1 MRAALRTRSGGASS
15 AQAVTA
21 YTIPDA
27 RMRPMHAKLGAFR
40 AALLTGWIA
49 LSTAGWLYARAK
61 NIPLS
66 TALPLI
72 AAFLL
77 EYSFYLA
84 PGFETVRERLR
95 RRLSRGALAG
105 AIALGALAP
114 YLAYSIFTRQFHW
127 MSCALLV
134 AIVTAVSFWY
144 VVLRPSPAADGLFL
158 ILLPGIVFSHVLG
171 DIYKSPTFVRI
182 DILGQLMLIRTGA
195 LAALELRRVEGIGFG
210 FIPTQK
216 EWVAGVRYFFYFL
229 PVGFPLALALKLV
242 QLNFTG
248 FLFWQT
254 LLIFCGAL
262 WVVALSEE
270 FFFRGLLQQWI
281 TAWTARP
288 VLALIATS
296 LVFGAAHLPFRAF
309 PNWKMAAVSAVAG
322 LFYGIAYR
330 RTGSIRASMVTHA
343 LVVTAWRT
351 LFV

>member
-1 MRAALRTRSGGASS
+1 ML
-15 AQAVTA
+15 
-21 YTIPDA
+21 P
-27 RMRPMHAKLGAFR
+27 KLGAFR

-66 TALPLI
+66 TALPLV

-77 EYSFYLA
+77 EYSFYLV
-84 PGFETVRERLR
+84 PGFEAVREQLR
-95 RRLSRGALAG
+95 QRLSRGILALAM
-105 AIALGALAP
+105 ALSALAP
-114 YLAYSIFTRQFHW
+114 YLVYSVFTGKFNW
-127 MSCALLV
+127 IACAALL
-134 AIVTAVSFWY
+134 AIGAAVSFWY
-144 VVLRPSPAADGLFL
+144 VVLRPSPLPDILFL
-158 ILLPGIVFSHVLG
+158 VLLAAIVYSRVLG
-171 DIYKSPTFVRI
+171 EIYKSPIFVRI

-229 PVGFPLALALKLV
+229 PVGLPLAIALRLFR
-242 QLNFTG
+242 LNFTG

-254 LLIFCGAL
+254 LATFCGFL

-270 FFFRGLLQQWI
+270 FFFRGLLQQWL

-288 VLALIATS
+288 NLALIVTS
-296 LVFGAAHLPFRAF
+296 LLFGAAHLPFPFRAF

-330 RTGSIRASMVTHA
+330 KTGSIRASMVTHA
-343 LVVTAWRT
+343 LVVTVWRT

>member
-1 MRAALRTRSGGASS
+1 
-15 AQAVTA
+15 
-21 YTIPDA
+21 
-27 RMRPMHAKLGAFR
+27 MHPKLGAFR

-77 EYSFYLA
+77 EYSFYLV
-84 PGFETVRERLR
+84 PGFEAVRESLR
-95 RRLSRGALAG
+95 RHLSRGALAL
-105 AIALGALAP
+105 AMAVTALAP
-114 YLAYSIFTRQFHW
+114 YLAYSFFTGKFNVT
-127 MSCALLV
+127 SFALLV
-134 AIVTAVSFWY
+134 AIAAAVSFWY
-144 VVLRPSPAADGLFL
+144 VTLRPSPPADILFL
-158 ILLPGIVFSHVLG
+158 ALLACIVFSRVLG
-171 DIYKSPTFVRI
+171 DIYKSPILVRV

-216 EWVAGVRYFFYFL
+216 ECVAGVRYFFYFL
-229 PVGFPLALALKLV
+229 PVGFPLALAVGLV

-254 LLIFCGAL
+254 LVTFCGAL
-262 WVVALSEE
+262 WVIALSEE
-270 FFFRGLLQQWI
+270 FFFRGLLQQWL

-288 VLALIATS
+288 VLALMAAS
-296 LVFGAAHLPFRAF
+296 LLFGAAHLPFRSF
-309 PNWKMAAVSAVAG
+309 PNWRMAAVSGVAG

-330 RTGSIRASMVTHA
+330 KTGSIRASMVTHA

-351 LFV
+351 LFVSLH